1 MRLCN
6 GEQMSYEEKRT
17 VLQKIGLGL
26 PLDGK
31 GVGPNVARSA
41 EDWNDFRKFH
51 KKHNPFRYFIN
62 NDFESVFIWPWS
74 MPLQR
79 AKEWVQYRTTRRYHV
94 VNTGMEPGY
103 ADLTEKLLHV
113 NFNMLKDFVE
123 KEKGSMWQYHEASS
137 KYDKQPGVSYL
148 IWEIG
153 LDADN
158 SINNQQSANALEQ
171 YELYNWW
178 TNIRPFRVDSF
189 ETPEHKAYWKLRDE
203 IYGSDCFF
211 CEDKDTP
218 ELKKAQKAA
227 YELSDTLDKQ
237 YSKED
242 EDNLIRLMKIR
253 QSLWT

>member
-1 MRLCN
+1 MLD
-6 GEQMSYEEKRT
+6 
-17 VLQKIGLGL
+17 KIGLGL
-26 PLDGK
+26 PKDSK
-31 GVGPNVARSA
+31 GNASDMSRSG
-41 EDWNDFRKFH
+41 EDWAVWKNEMKE
-51 KKHNPFRYFIN
+51 KYPIRYFLTN
-62 NDFESVFIWPWS
+62 EFEAMFVWPIT
-74 MPLQR
+74 MRVQR
-79 AKEWVQYRTTRRYHV
+79 VQEWVRYRTTRRYHIV
-94 VNTGMEPGY
+94 STGMKPGY
-103 ADLTEKLLHV
+103 SDVTEKMLHV

-123 KEKGSMWQYHEASS
+123 IEKAHMWDWSGEQPKME
-137 KYDKQPGVSYL
+137 QPGVSHL

-189 ETPEHKAYWKLRDE
+189 ETPEHNAYWKLRND

-211 CEDKDTP
+211 CKDKDTP
-218 ELKKAQKAA
+218 ELKKAQKIANKLTDKL
-227 YELSDTLDKQ
+227 EKQ

>member
-1 MRLCN
+1 MLD
-6 GEQMSYEEKRT
+6 
-17 VLQKIGLGL
+17 KIGLGL
-26 PLDGK
+26 PKDSK
-31 GVGPNVARSA
+31 GNGADKARSS
-41 EDWNDFRKFH
+41 EDWGAW
-51 KKHNPFRYFIN
+51 KKEMKEKYPIRYFLN
-62 NDFESVFIWPWS
+62 NEFESTFVWPIT
-74 MPLQR
+74 MPLLR
-79 AKEWVQYRTTRRYHV
+79 ATEWVKYRTIRRYHIV
-94 VNTGMEPGY
+94 STGMKPGY
-103 ADLTEKLLHV
+103 SDVTERMLHV

-123 KEKGSMWQYHEASS
+123 IEKAHMWDWSGEQPKME
-137 KYDKQPGVSYL
+137 QPGVSHL

>member
-1 MRLCN
+1 
-6 GEQMSYEEKRT
+6 MSYEEKKT
-17 VLQKIGLGL
+17 FLQKIGLGL
-26 PLDGK
+26 PVDED
-31 GVGPNVARSA
+31 GVGPNVARPA
-41 EDWNDFRKFH
+41 GGWDNFRKYH
-51 KKHNPFRYFIN
+51 KKHNPIRYFLN
-62 NDFESVFIWPWS
+62 HDFESVFIWPWS
-74 MPLQR
+74 MPLER
-79 AKEWVQYRTTRRYHV
+79 AIEWVRYRTIRRYHV

-103 ADLTEKLLHV
+103 ADVTERMLHV
-113 NFNMLKDFVE
+113 NFNMLKDFIE

-137 KYDKQPGVSYL
+137 KYDKQPGVSHL

-189 ETPEHKAYWKLRDE
+189 ETPEHNAYWKLRND

-218 ELKKAQKAA
+218 ELKKAQKAT
-227 YELSDTLDKQ
+227 YELSGTLDKQ